1 LLRGYVGTA
10 QPRPLPRDVE
20 DALIAPWLGPD
31 GQAAFYRQI
40 AQGDERDTR
49 AIEPLLDRIAAPTLV
64 VWGED
69 DPWLPVAGGA
79 ELARRIPGA
88 RFELVRGA
96 GHLVQEDA
104 PDELI
109 RLLREHLAAAH
120 LPPM

>member
-1 LLRGYVGTA
+1 MGDYASAGPLRPTLVRIVNEDLSGLL
-10 QPRPLPRDVE
+10 PC
-20 DALIAPWLGPD
+20 IH
-31 GQAAFYRQI
+31 
-40 AQGDERDTR
+40 
-49 AIEPLLDRIAAPTLV
+49 APTLV

-69 DPWLPVAGGA
+69 DPWLSAAGGA

-88 RFELVRGA
+88 RFELLRGA

-109 RLLREHLAAAH
+109 RLLGEHLAAAH